1 MKPSQ
6 LQKAAT
12 EALLL
17 SAEVKGCFAERA
29 AADVARAA
37 EIVAAALSQ
46 GKKVLLCGNG
56 GSAADAQHIA
66 GELVG
71 RFKRERRGF
80 AAIALT
86 TDTSVLTCVANDY
99 SFEDVFARQVEA
111 LGAEGDVLIAYS
123 TSGNSRNVLR
133 AIEKGTSLGM
143 KVVGLTGQSGGA
155 MLERCEVCIRAPSDE
170 TPLAQECHAAAGHV
184 ICALVE
190 DLLCKDEA

>member
-1 MKPSQ
+1 MKPSE

-12 EALLL
+12 EALLV

-29 AADVARAA
+29 AADVAQGAA
-37 EIVAAALSQ
+37 MVAGALSH

-71 RFKRERRGF
+71 RFERERLPF

-99 SFEDVFARQVEA
+99 GFEDVFARQVQA
-111 LGAEGDVLIAYS
+111 LGAEGDVLLAYS

-133 AIEKGTSLGM
+133 AIEKARTMGM

-155 MLERCEVCIRAPSDE
+155 MLERCDVCIRASSDE
-170 TPLAQECHAAAGHV
+170 TPLTQECHAAAGHV

-190 DLLCKDEA
+190 ALLCEDA

>member
-6 LQKAAT
+6 LQKAAA

-17 SAEVKGCFAERA
+17 SAEVKGRFAERA

-111 LGAEGDVLIAYS
+111 LGTEGDVLLAYS

-133 AIEKGTSLGM
+133 AIEKARSLGM
-143 KVVGLTGQSGGA
+143 NVVGLTGQSGGA
-155 MLERCEVCIRAPSDE
+155 MPERCDVCIRAPSDQ

-190 DLLCKDEA
+190 DLLCKDHA